1 MREQSSDNPDLPE
14 LDGKKTKAAIERVM
28 SNYRN
33 YKYIYFEDREASV
46 TASYEDRPSG
56 PTNVTSDQTA
66 SIAIYN
72 VDARQARK
80 DFCQRVE
87 RAVNE
92 LPKIESFLI
101 QKRYMNNDAEYI
113 TDQRVFSI
121 EFQPPISKDT
131 YAKFRRKA
139 MYRLILK
146 LDDLKII
153 KITEVFRDEPEEAR
167 PE

>member
-1 MREQSSDNPDLPE
+1 MREQTSDNPDLPE

-28 SNYRN
+28 SKYRN
-33 YKYIYFEDREASV
+33 YKYIYFEEREASV

-66 SIAIYN
+66 SIAIFN
-72 VDARQARK
+72 VDARQSRV
-80 DFCQRVE
+80 DYCQRVE

-92 LPKIESFLI
+92 LPRKESHLI
-101 QKRYMNNDAEYI
+101 QKRYMGNNSEYI
-113 TDQRVFSI
+113 TDQQVFSF
-121 EFQPPISKDT
+121 EFQPPIGKDT
-131 YAKFRRKA
+131 YTKIRRKA

-153 KITEVFRDEPEEAR
+153 KLSEIFRID
-167 PE
+167 